1 MDLSQKVDRP
11 NFEPVKASVEVVA
24 TSRNRIKNREEVSS
38 TVFMG
43 EFSDIKKKLPNFFL
57 KKFSLEMCQFSIQKV
72 IHFGPKKG
80 LPYFLVG
87 TTSTEVVVTT
97 TNHIKN
103 RKEVSFTV
111 CMS

>member
-24 TSRNRIKNREEVSS
+24 PSRNRIKNREEVSS

-72 IHFGPKKG
+72 PHFSNQSVTSCLLTGGPAAGAK
-80 LPYFLVG
+80 P
-87 TTSTEVVVTT
+87 
-97 TNHIKN
+97 
-103 RKEVSFTV
+103 
-111 CMS
+111 